1 MARRWVE
8 FGLGPKGSTQHRI
21 HVSASPD
28 GILRLNKRAFEVL
41 GSPAALALLFDPQ
54 TATIGLR
61 PTSPDMPNAY
71 RTNYKEKEAG
81 TRFSCRT
88 FFRANDIRLS
98 SSISFPTARI
108 EDGVLILEL
117 KYRVPLPKNGRSK
130 AHGA

>member
-21 HVSASPD
+21 HVSASPA
-28 GILRLNKRAFEVL
+28 GVLRLNKRAFTEL
-41 GSPAALALLFDPQ
+41 GSPDALALLFDAQ

-81 TRFSCRT
+81 TRFSGRT
-88 FFRANDIRLS
+88 FFKAHDIKLS
-98 SSISFPTARI
+98 SSVSFPTARI
-108 EDGVLILEL
+108 EDGVLILEI
-117 KYRVPLPKNGRSK
+117 KYRVPLPRHSRKP
-130 AHGA
+130 A

>member
-8 FGLGPKGSTQHRI
+8 FGLGPKGATKHRI
-21 HVSASPD
+21 HVSASPS
-28 GILRLNKRAFEVL
+28 GIVRLNKMAFTEL
-41 GSPAALALLFDPQ
+41 GSPAALALLFDEQ

-71 RTNYKEKEAG
+71 RTNYKENEAG

-88 FFRANDIRLS
+88 FLRTHGIKLPS
-98 SSISFPTARI
+98 SVSFPTARI

-117 KYRVPLPKNGRSK
+117 KYRVPVSYK
-130 AHGA
+130 AGTK